1 MNPVLKKT
9 LKILGNV
16 VLYLFMFVA
25 LFSVVVSVVSKKDDD
40 GTATL
45 FGYQMRFVQ
54 SQSMEQSE
62 SSADVSM
69 YDIQEIR
76 MKSIIFI
83 EVVPSDP
90 EEAEDWY
97 EDLKVG
103 DVLTFKYVYTKQET
117 ITHRIVRIL
126 PKDDGSGYMIWLN
139 GDNKEADS
147 STMEQYIDTS
157 NAETSPN
164 YVIGKVVGQNYLL
177 GSLIHTLKKPV
188 GLICII
194 IVPCIAVIIL
204 EVLRI
209 VNVINEEKKQK
220 VKEEQAEKQN
230 EIDALKKMV
239 AQLQQA
245 QAEKG
250 ENSSADEQT
259 AAPQT
264 ETTSETLEEENS
276 GGIDL

>member
-1 MNPVLKKT
+1 
-9 LKILGNV
+9 
-16 VLYLFMFVA
+16 
-25 LFSVVVSVVSKKDDD
+25 
-40 GTATL
+40 
-45 FGYQMRFVQ
+45 
-54 SQSMEQSE
+54 MEKSE
-62 SSADVSM
+62 NSTDVSM
-69 YDIQEIR
+69 YDIQDIR

-90 EEAEDWY
+90 EEAKDWY
-97 EDLKVG
+97 DDLEVG

-126 PKDDGSGYMIWLN
+126 PKDNGSGYMIWLN
-139 GDNKEADS
+139 GHNKAADS

-157 NAETSPN
+157 LAETSPN

-177 GSLIHTLKKPV
+177 GSLIHALKKPV

-194 IVPCIAVIIL
+194 IVPCVAVIVL

-209 VNVINEEKKQK
+209 VSVINEEKKQK

-230 EIDALKKMV
+230 EIDELKKMV
-239 AQLQQA
+239 ARLQQA
-245 QAEKG
+245 QSTQGAD
-250 ENSSADEQT
+250 SPTDEQT
-259 AAPQT
+259 ATPQT
-264 ETTSETLEEENS
+264 EVTSETLEEENS